1 MLPGQKISLV
11 VMGSGGVGKSA
22 ITISFIN
29 NQFMEEY
36 DPTIEDSYS
45 KNLFVDEV
53 EYQLEITDTAGQEEY
68 RGLWSD
74 QFLQSAD
81 GFILVYSIT
90 LKSSFEELTFIRNQ
104 IMRVREDEQCP
115 MIIVG
120 NKCDLGDLREVQET
134 EAKEWAKSINALQIE
149 SSAKS
154 SINIGQIFTDV
165 TREVIRLSNQPKASA
180 TAAETSDKAG
190 GCCLIM

>member
-1 MLPGQKISLV
+1 
-11 VMGSGGVGKSA
+11 
-22 ITISFIN
+22 
-29 NQFMEEY
+29 
-36 DPTIEDSYS
+36 
-45 KNLFVDEV
+45 
-53 EYQLEITDTAGQEEY
+53 
-68 RGLWSD
+68 
-74 QFLQSAD
+74 
-81 GFILVYSIT
+81 
-90 LKSSFEELTFIRNQ
+90 
-104 IMRVREDEQCP
+104 MRVREDEQCP

-180 TAAETSDKAG
+180 AAADTSDKAG